1 MMSIYLVHKA
11 RVGVNILSFIL
22 YIPCK
27 YKKLNVGEKKFN
39 ISMVHLKMKKKN
51 NYLPTIKIANI
62 P

>member
-27 YKKLNVGEKKFN
+27 YKKLNLGEKN
-39 ISMVHLKMKKKN
+39 SISMAHVKMERRQLLAYN
-51 NYLPTIKIANI
+51 
-62 P
+62 